1 MIWAGTWRSAM
12 SGQQLVESAF
22 RRVARELR
30 TQILDSDLAANVPL
44 PTEAD
49 LAERYGVSR
58 QTIRRAFQ
66 DLVAE
71 GLVHRVPGRGT
82 FAVPPSERYLR
93 QLGSVEDLI
102 ALSTDSELRVLV
114 PLCDTVDP
122 AAASRLRLPDDH
134 VVVASFLR
142 QHSGGQAFCHTRLH
156 LPPDVRRSMGEVPEL
171 STLGAVS
178 RVTVVGLLDQ
188 VLPTPITT
196 AEQSI
201 TTGTAPPDVAE
212 ALEVPAGATL
222 LRIDRTYWDADGRP
236 VELTISYFHPER
248 YSYRVRLRR
257 SLR

>member
-1 MIWAGTWRSAM
+1 MDRHGGIAV
-12 SGQQLVESAF
+12 SGQQVVESAF
-22 RRVARELR
+22 RRVARDLR
-30 TQILDSDLAANVPL
+30 AQILDSNLAADEPL
-44 PTEAD
+44 PTEAE

-93 QLGSVEDLI
+93 QLGSVEDLM
-102 ALSTDSELRVLV
+102 ALSADSELRVLM
-114 PLCDTVDP
+114 PLGDTVDP

-142 QHSGGQAFCHTRLH
+142 QHRGGEAFCHTRLH

-171 STLGAVS
+171 STRGAVS

-201 TTGTAPPDVAE
+201 TVAE
-212 ALEVPAGATL
+212 APVEVAEGLGVPRGSTL
-222 LRIDRTYWDADGRP
+222 LRMDRTYWDAEGRP